1 MVLWFL
7 LQLFPQTAD
16 QTVGT
21 AVRFFPDIRFS
32 IDHVADLS
40 IGIHTSWM
48 SGHNCK
54 DIKFPGSQQH
64 LLFLHHNLTLERIQE
79 KSRISDLLRLHV
91 DIDALQSLEFSLEAT
106 DLRQSL
112 LWKFNHH
119 LSLQSVPAPFS
130 SSIYSLNYTIFIK
143 IHPTNVSLLKCL
155 FDLVQFMPVFHPIFY
170 IAAVTANIAD
180 HWNFPK

>member
-7 LQLFPQTAD
+7 LQLFPQAAD

-48 SGHNCK
+48 PGHNCK

-64 LLFLHHNLTLERIQE
+64 LLFLHHNLTLERIQK

-91 DIDALQSLEFSLEAT
+91 DLHTFQSLELSLDTA
-106 DLRQSL
+106 DLRQPF

-119 LSLQSVPAPFS
+119 LSLQSILAPSISQFLEALLTDVMLNPAGFS
-130 SSIYSLNYTIFIK
+130 CRMIYTA
-143 IHPTNVSLLKCL
+143 
-155 FDLVQFMPVFHPIFY
+155 FY
-170 IAAVTANIAD
+170 
-180 HWNFPK
+180 P